1 LDSKEHC
8 GACGNECQDINS
20 DNECIE
26 GVCAPDCDSGFL
38 SCDDEPA
45 NACGQSVTVI
55 AHRGD
60 CDDNCSSAGGGIPAC
75 SMASEC
81 SVSCSGNMRSCNDE
95 NVARDGCETNTDT
108 NVNHCGGCGQSCGST
123 NVDTRGCSAGSCT
136 PTCDEG
142 YCVAEDPADGCTA
155 QLGTPEHCAACG

>member
-1 LDSKEHC
+1 DHCGGCGLACEVGAGTESNRCGGDSGDTCLPVCEDDYDDCDEDANNGCEQSLLDSKEHC

-45 NACGQSVTVI
+45 NGCEQSVTVI
-55 AHRGD
+55 AHCGD

-95 NVARDGCETNTDT
+95 N
-108 NVNHCGGCGQSCGST
+108 
-123 NVDTRGCSAGSCT
+123 
-136 PTCDEG
+136 
-142 YCVAEDPADGCTA
+142 
-155 QLGTPEHCAACG
+155 